1 MKKTILYGA
10 ENKEVSRVVL
20 GLMRTRNV
28 EEKDLEILL
37 DAAYEAGINMI
48 DCADIYVR
56 GHSDI
61 VLGEVFCKRP
71 DLRSKF
77 FLQDKCGIFK
87 NVDTIAYYD
96 FSKEHILDSVNQ
108 SLERLHTDHLDA
120 LLLHR
125 PDALMEPREINEAFT
140 QLHEEGKVRAFG
152 VSNFNPRMIEMLQ
165 KEVSYPLIADQIQFG
180 LGHANA
186 IASGFEFNMDTPA
199 SPTRDEGILEY
210 CRAHDM
216 TIQAWSTLQYGFFEG
231 NILDEAKFPKLN
243 EVLARIAE
251 ENKVSKATIAL
262 AWILRYPGKM
272 QAITGSMNPVHVAEA
287 AEAMNIELTRKEWY
301 ELYLASGHILP

>member
-1 MKKTILYGA
+1 MKKTIPYGRD
-10 ENKEVSRVVL
+10 NQEVSRVVL

-61 VLGEVFCKRP
+61 VLGEVFEKRP
-71 DLRSKF
+71 DLRNKF
-77 FLQDKCGIFK
+77 FLQDKCGIVK
-87 NVDTIAYYD
+87 NQDTIAYYD
-96 FSKEHILDSVNQ
+96 FSKEHILASVNQ

-125 PDALMEPREINEAFT
+125 PDALMEPKEINEAFD
-140 QLHEEGKVRAFG
+140 QLYKEGKVRAFG

-165 KEVSYPLIADQIQFG
+165 REVSYPLIADQIQFG

-186 IASGFEFNMDTPA
+186 IASGFEFNMDTEA
-199 SPTRDEGILEY
+199 SKTRDEGILEY
-210 CRAHDM
+210 CRSHDLV
-216 TIQAWSTLQYGFFEG
+216 IQAWSTLQYGFFEG
-231 NILDEAKFPKLN
+231 NILDEKKFPKLN
-243 EVLARIAE
+243 EVLARIGE
-251 ENKVSKATIAL
+251 EKKVSKATVAL
-262 AWILRYPGKM
+262 AWILRYPAKI
-272 QAITGSMNPVHVAEA
+272 QAITGSMNPEHVKEA
-287 AEAMNIELTRKEWY
+287 AEAMNVELSRKEWY
-301 ELYLASGHILP
+301 ELYLASSHILP